1 MARVEIRDIS
11 FSYKNQHENKQIL
24 SGVNASFEDGT
35 FNCILGESGS
45 GKTTLLNC
53 LAGIEDVNEGAI
65 EISGKIMNKKQA
77 ESLRRSEISMIF
89 QSYNLIPYMS
99 AVENVL
105 VAMDISENVSKPN
118 RDIAVQLLHNLK
130 LDGKKIDRKVTM
142 LSGGEMQR
150 VAIAR
155 AIASETR
162 VILADEP
169 TGNLDRRTSDVIT
182 ELLIML
188 AHEYEKCV
196 IVVTHDAKV
205 ASLAD
210 HVFYMDPDQLKLVKT
225 K

>member
-53 LAGIEDVNEGAI
+53 LAGIEDVNEGVI
-65 EISGKIMNKKQA
+65 EISGKIMNKTQA

-105 VAMDISENVSKPN
+105 VAMDISENVLKPN
-118 RDIAVQLLHNLK
+118 HAVAVQLLHNLK

-155 AIASETR
+155 AIASQTR

-169 TGNLDRRTSDVIT
+169 TGNLDRKTSDVIT

-210 HVFYMDPDQLKLVKT
+210 HVFYMDPDQMKLVKT

>member
-24 SGVNASFEDGT
+24 SGVNVSFEDGT

-142 LSGGEMQR
+142 LSGGEM
-150 VAIAR
+150 
-155 AIASETR
+155 
-162 VILADEP
+162 
-169 TGNLDRRTSDVIT
+169 
-182 ELLIML
+182 
-188 AHEYEKCV
+188 
-196 IVVTHDAKV
+196 
-205 ASLAD
+205 
-210 HVFYMDPDQLKLVKT
+210 
-225 K
+225 

>member
-130 LDGKKIDRKVTM
+130 LDGKKIDRKVTI
-142 LSGGEMQR
+142 LSGGEM
-150 VAIAR
+150 
-155 AIASETR
+155 
-162 VILADEP
+162 
-169 TGNLDRRTSDVIT
+169 
-182 ELLIML
+182 
-188 AHEYEKCV
+188 
-196 IVVTHDAKV
+196 
-205 ASLAD
+205 
-210 HVFYMDPDQLKLVKT
+210 
-225 K
+225 